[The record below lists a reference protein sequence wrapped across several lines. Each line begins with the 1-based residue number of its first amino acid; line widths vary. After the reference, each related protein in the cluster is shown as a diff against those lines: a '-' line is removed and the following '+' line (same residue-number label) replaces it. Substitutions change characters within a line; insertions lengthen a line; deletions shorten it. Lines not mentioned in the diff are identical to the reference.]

1 MMVKFTCA
9 ASIMDKRTTENIRLT
24 VALANTE
31 YVVSLA
37 SMGDNVAFVFVFFQD
52 IYIIISVMLV
62 IVFSGCPSL
71 LEYAITTSFV
81 C

>member
-37 SMGDNVAFVFVFFQD
+37 SMGDNVAFVFATLA
-52 IYIIISVMLV
+52 ILSRHLYNYISDVSDYVQWLS
-62 IVFSGCPSL
+62 F
-71 LEYAITTSFV
+71 IT
-81 C
+81 